1 MIINCRCGKYQF
13 DVKKSDIGTSGRVV
27 QCGICNEKWVHGGSV
42 SSSNVKKITN
52 LTQKYRTPLTHKIII
67 FFIYVTAIIGFLDLI
82 KYKLITAAPI
92 FQDYYIAKEKIILEI
107 IAILQQ

>member
-1 MIINCRCGKYQF
+1 MGSWWFCFKLKCKKNNQLNSKIQDTINSQ
-13 DVKKSDIGTSGRVV
+13 
-27 QCGICNEKWVHGGSV
+27 N
-42 SSSNVKKITN
+42 NN
-52 LTQKYRTPLTHKIII
+52 